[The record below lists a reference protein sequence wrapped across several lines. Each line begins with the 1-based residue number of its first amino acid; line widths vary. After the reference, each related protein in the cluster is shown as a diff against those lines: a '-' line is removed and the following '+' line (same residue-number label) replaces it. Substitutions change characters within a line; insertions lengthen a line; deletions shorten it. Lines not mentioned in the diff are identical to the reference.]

1 MKKLALIGMMAL
13 STTVFASNIQLERD
27 LNFKVGNVDIKD
39 SGLKSGTNY
48 GIEYA
53 FNRELGEP
61 GAWGMKFSFEW
72 DYAKLDE
79 ENGDGTKD
87 YTEFS
92 VILAPSYTFSNK
104 LRVYAGM
111 KAGYIDLSSDATSND
126 TSDSTG
132 GNIIAGLAGVE
143 YPVMNH
149 LMIGLS
155 AENGNVYLD
164 TDSYTITNYN
174 GYLGYK
180 F

>member
-39 SGLKSGTNY
+39 SGFKSGTNY

-53 FNRELGEP
+53 FNKELGEP
-61 GAWGMKFSFEW
+61 GAWGMKFSFEG

-104 LRVYAGM
+104 LRVYAGI
-111 KAGYIDLSSDATSND
+111 KTGYIDLSDDATSND
-126 TSDSTG
+126 TSDSTSG
-132 GNIIAGLAGVE
+132 GIIAGVAGVE
-143 YPVMNH
+143 YPAMNH

-155 AENGNVYLD
+155 AENGNIYLD
-164 TDSYTITNYN
+164 TNSYTITKYN